1 MAAPTDP
8 PRAALGLATAI
19 AIVAG
24 NMIGSGLFLLPASL
38 APYGP
43 AALLGWGASAL
54 GGLALAFVFADLGRR
69 LPCSGGPYAFARA
82 AFGDGA
88 GFAIAWSY
96 WVSIWC
102 ANAAIAVAFAGYL
115 GSLFAPAATATGAP
129 LAALGALWACTL
141 ANALG
146 VRSAGLVQ
154 LVTTVL
160 KLLPLLVLV
169 VLAAPELPHATW
181 QPFNRSGESLWSV
194 ALGTTALTLWAFLGV
209 ESATVVAQD
218 VEHPRRNLPR
228 ATLIG
233 SAIAIVVTVLAC
245 SVVGAIVPADVLATS
260 SAPFADAASRLWGA
274 KAGVLFAATAAVA
287 CFGALN
293 GWVLLQGQLPL
304 AAARDGVLPAWFA
317 RVDERG
323 TPLQGLLAGSALASM
338 LVLANYQENLVGL
351 FTFSILLSTAACLL
365 PYVVCSAAALRG
377 VDRMTANGARS
388 SRMIARVVAAF
399 ALVFSIAALVGTG
412 AKALL
417 WGLVLVAA
425 GWPIHW
431 HLRRTSRVNQA
442 ATPR

>member
-1 MAAPTDP
+1 MAAPTPAP

-19 AIVAG
+19 ALVAG

-43 AALLGWGASAL
+43 AALLGWSASAL
-54 GGLALAFVFADLGRR
+54 GGLALAYVFAGLGRR
-69 LPCSGGPYAFARA
+69 LPCHGGPYAFARA

-96 WVSIWC
+96 WISIWC

-115 GSLFAPAATATGAP
+115 GSLFAPVASPGGAAC
-129 LAALGALWACTL
+129 AALGALWACTL
-141 ANALG
+141 ANAFG
-146 VRSAGLVQ
+146 VRSAGRVQ
-154 LVTTVL
+154 LLATVL
-160 KLLPLLVLV
+160 KLLPLLALVL
-169 VLAAPELPHATW
+169 LAAPELQQATW
-181 QPFNRSGESLWSV
+181 HPFNRSGESLWSV

-218 VEHPRRNLPR
+218 VEQPRRNLPR

-233 SAIAIVVTVLAC
+233 ATIAIVVTVLAC
-245 SVVGAIVPADVLATS
+245 NVVGAIVPAAALATS
-260 SAPFADAASRLWGA
+260 GAPFADAASLLWGPR
-274 KAGVLFAATAAVA
+274 AGTLFAATAAIA

-317 RVDERG
+317 RTDARG
-323 TPLQGLLAGSALASM
+323 TPLQGLLAGSALASG
-338 LVLANYQENLVGL
+338 LVLANYRDELVGL

-365 PYVVCSAAALRG
+365 PYVVCSAAALRVAHADG
-377 VDRMTANGARS
+377 TDGGTRGARS
-388 SRMIARVVAAF
+388 IAAF
-399 ALVFSIAALVGTG
+399 ALAFSVAALIGTG
-412 AKALL
+412 ARPLAWGFALL
-417 WGLVLVAA
+417 VA
-425 GWPIHW
+425 GWPIHR
-431 HLRRTSRVNQA
+431 HMRRASRVNRA

>member
-1 MAAPTDP
+1 MPTPNDP
-8 PRAALGLATAI
+8 PRAALGLATAV

-69 LPCSGGPYAFARA
+69 LPRSGGPYAFARA

-115 GSLFAPAATATGAP
+115 GSLFPPAASATGAP

-146 VRSAGLVQ
+146 VRRAGAVQ

-160 KLLPLLVLV
+160 KLLPLAALV
-169 VLAAPELPHATW
+169 VFAAPELPRAHW

-194 ALGTTALTLWAFLGV
+194 ALATTALTLWAFLGV

-218 VEHPRRNLPR
+218 VAHPRRNLPR
-228 ATLIG
+228 ATLAG

-245 SVVGAIVPADVLATS
+245 TVVAAIVPADALGAS
-260 SAPFADAASRLWGA
+260 SAPFADAASRLWGG
-274 KAGVLFAATAAVA
+274 KAGMLFAATAAVA

-317 RVDERG
+317 RVDARG
-323 TPLQGLLAGSALASM
+323 TPLQGLVAGSALASA
-338 LVLANYQENLVGL
+338 LVLADYRQDLVGV

-365 PYVVCSAAALRG
+365 PYVVCSAAALWGVRG
-377 VDRMTANGARS
+377 ASTSGAR
-388 SRMIARVVAAF
+388 AVAAF
-399 ALVFSIAALVGTG
+399 AFVFSIAALAGTG
-412 AKALL
+412 ADALL
-417 WGLVLVAA
+417 WGTVLVAA
-425 GWPIHW
+425 GWPIRW
-431 HLRRTSRVNQA
+431 YLRRTSRVNRA

>member
-1 MAAPTDP
+1 MATSDGP

-43 AALLGWGASAL
+43 AALLGWGASAF
-54 GGLALAFVFADLGRR
+54 GGLALAFVFAGLGRR

-82 AFGDGA
+82 AFGDGT

-115 GSLFAPAATATGAP
+115 GSLFAPAASAIGAP
-129 LAALGALWACTL
+129 IAALGALWACTL

-146 VRSAGLVQ
+146 VRSAGVVQ
-154 LVTTVL
+154 LVTTIM

-169 VLAAPELPHATW
+169 LLAAPELPRAQW
-181 QPFNRSGESLWSV
+181 QPFNRSGDDLWSV
-194 ALGTTALTLWAFLGV
+194 ALSTTALTLWAFLGV

-218 VEHPRRNLPR
+218 VEQPRRNLPR

-245 SVVGAIVPADVLATS
+245 SVVGAIVPADALAAS
-260 SAPFADAASRLWGA
+260 AAPFADAASRLWGG
-274 KAGVLFAATAAVA
+274 KAGTLFAATAAIA

-317 RVDERG
+317 RVDARG
-323 TPLQGLLAGSALASM
+323 TPLQGLVAGSVLASA
-338 LVLANYQENLVGL
+338 LVLANYRQDLVGV

-377 VDRMTANGARS
+377 ARGATASGTRGARA
-388 SRMIARVVAAF
+388 IAAF
-399 ALVFSIAALVGTG
+399 AFAFSIAALVGTG

-417 WGLVLVAA
+417 WGAVLIAA
-425 GWPIHW
+425 GWPIRW
-431 HLRRTSRVNQA
+431 YQRRASRVNRA

>member
-1 MAAPTDP
+1 MAAPNDP

-54 GGLALAFVFADLGRR
+54 GGLALATVFADLARR
-69 LPCSGGPYAFARA
+69 LPRSGGPYAFARA

-102 ANAAIAVAFAGYL
+102 ANAAIAVAFAGYF
-115 GSLFAPAATATGAP
+115 GSLFAPAATPGGAP
-129 LAALGALWACTL
+129 VAALGALWACTL

-146 VRSAGLVQ
+146 VRSAGFVQ

-160 KLLPLLVLV
+160 KLLPLLALV
-169 VLAAPELPHATW
+169 VLAAPELPHAAW
-181 QPFNRSGESLWSV
+181 QPFNRSGEGLWSV

-218 VEHPRRNLPR
+218 VGHPRRNLPR
-228 ATLIG
+228 ATLAG
-233 SAIAIVVTVLAC
+233 SSIAIVVTVLAC
-245 SVVGAIVPADVLATS
+245 SVVGAIVPPDALAAS
-260 SAPFADAASRLWGA
+260 GAPFADAASRLWGA
-274 KAGVLFAATAAVA
+274 KAGTLFAATAAIA

-293 GWVLLQGQLPL
+293 GWVLMQGQLPL

-323 TPLQGLLAGSALASM
+323 TPLQGLVAGSVLASM
-338 LVLANYQENLVGL
+338 LVLANYQDDLVGL

-365 PYVVCSAAALRG
+365 PYVVCSAAALHGLRDAGAHPTRG
-377 VDRMTANGARS
+377 
-388 SRMIARVVAAF
+388 SRAIAAF
-399 ALVFSIAALVGTG
+399 ALVFSLAALLGTG
-412 AKALL
+412 AHALS
-417 WGLVLVAA
+417 WGAVLVAA
-425 GWPIHW
+425 GWPIHL
-431 HLRRTSRVNQA
+431 HLRRASRG
-442 ATPR
+442 

>member
-1 MAAPTDP
+1 
-8 PRAALGLATAI
+8 
-19 AIVAG
+19 
-24 NMIGSGLFLLPASL
+24 
-38 APYGP
+38 
-43 AALLGWGASAL
+43 
-54 GGLALAFVFADLGRR
+54 
-69 LPCSGGPYAFARA
+69 
-82 AFGDGA
+82 
-88 GFAIAWSY
+88 
-96 WVSIWC
+96 
-102 ANAAIAVAFAGYL
+102 
-115 GSLFAPAATATGAP
+115 
-129 LAALGALWACTL
+129 
-141 ANALG
+141 
-146 VRSAGLVQ
+146 VQ

-181 QPFNRSGESLWSV
+181 QPFNRSGEGLWSV

-245 SVVGAIVPADVLATS
+245 SVVGAIVPTDVLATS
-260 SAPFADAASRLWGA
+260 AAPFADAASRLWGA
-274 KAGVLFAATAAVA
+274 KAGLLFAATAVVA

-377 VDRMTANGARS
+377 VHDVTANGARS

-425 GWPIHW
+425 GWPIRW
-431 HLRRTSRVNQA
+431 HLRRTSRVNPA